1 MQDYIKVPF
10 ELDITKNIEFDSVEN
25 AVATVRNA
33 IKNAEWQPDTRYLAL
48 FVNPVPKLE
57 KDEERKNIYYKIKE
71 ILLYEDVLSQV
82 IKSEHLYKN
91 GKPNSYFNT
100 FLPHIEI
107 AMLAKLG
114 GVPWRLNRPTNN
126 ELIVGV
132 GAFYSVTR
140 KTRFVGSAF
149 VSTTKGCLKALIVSK
164 VMIQLVWLDP

>member
-82 IKSEHLYKN
+82 KKSEHLYKN
-91 GKPNSYFNT
+91 VKPNSYFNT

-114 GVPWRLNRPTNN
+114 GVPWRLNRLTNN

-132 GAFYSVTR
+132 GAFYSVTVKQGLWVR
-140 KTRFVGSAF
+140 LFVLTTRA
-149 VSTTKGCLKALIVSK
+149 CLKALIVLRA
-164 VMIQLVWLDP
+164 MIQ